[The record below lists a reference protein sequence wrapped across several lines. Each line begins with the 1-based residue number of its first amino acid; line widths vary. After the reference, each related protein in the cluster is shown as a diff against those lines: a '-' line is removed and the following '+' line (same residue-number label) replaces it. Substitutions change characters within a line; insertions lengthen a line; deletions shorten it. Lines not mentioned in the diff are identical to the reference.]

1 MSSWWN
7 SLSGRERQLV
17 GIGGI
22 LLLIALLYWGGWRP
36 LIQGIETA
44 EQQRDVQRGTLAWM
58 QLRAADL
65 PQGQGRTGRQPD
77 LSTTLEAVATTTSK
91 QLGLY
96 LTRLQPLDKQLQLE
110 LNPVEFERLMNW
122 LVIMERDYAV
132 SVQMIE
138 LAAEGGKG
146 MVKVRR
152 LQVGRNE

>member
-17 GIGGI
+17 GVGGI
-22 LLLIALLYWGGWRP
+22 LLLIALLYWGAWRP

-65 PQGQGRTGRQPD
+65 PQVQGRTGRQPD
-77 LSTTLEAVATTTSK
+77 LATTLEAVATTTSK
-91 QLGLY
+91 QLGLS

-110 LNPVEFERLMNW
+110 LNPLEFERLMNW

>member
-22 LLLIALLYWGGWRP
+22 LLLIALLYWGAWRP
-36 LIQGIETA
+36 LNQGIETA
-44 EQQRDVQRGTLAWM
+44 EQQRDAQRGTLAWM

-65 PQGQGRTGRQPD
+65 PQTQGRSGRQPD

-91 QLGLY
+91 QLGLS